1 MDNDPQGA
9 TPPGELPPD
18 SGKRDYPQDHP
29 SEAQAEA
36 APIEMPPPAA
46 ESAFGPSAA
55 ASELAEE
62 GAAPGT
68 ESATEAE
75 SRAEPESARSEPRV
89 RVEIDVVEGDLM
101 VRGGVTH
108 VLLRS
113 HGERTPDEQFVDRG
127 GVLRFS
133 RLEGHSELAVPDGA
147 EVLIRRVEGH
157 LDAAQ
162 LDAMLLVQRVDDDV
176 DLDGVAI
183 CDLMHV
189 ASDLKAYGGGSL
201 RVQTVDGDV
210 EIRDY
215 AEQPVL
221 GHIGGGL
228 DATDMPGLGVR
239 GSVGGDVTLDHCGE
253 VLLVGTIGGDLQARG
268 SVVTIRAS
276 AVGGDVDISSVRG
289 VTLAAIGGDLNVE
302 SASEGLD
309 VSSVGGDATIRGA
322 GAAVRIS
329 TVGGDLVISDAPGGI
344 IARRVGGD
352 AELNTPLGAG
362 AEYTVRAGGDITLR
376 VRGEVNAR
384 FVAQTSGGEVRTQ
397 LPLTVERGRRR
408 NLVGVVG
415 RGDATVTLH
424 SGGDISITATDRFEE
439 EHHMGDEFAGR
450 AAPEDER
457 EENDDRVWEGGL
469 GRHRFRVR
477 WDRGPGRAGVHFQ
490 GPFTD
495 DEDPDAMGSS
505 PRDFHFG
512 WEKGQ
517 GPRMSGEYEERLNDL
532 RDKAERVARRAAE
545 QAQDYAERA
554 ARRARETD
562 WESIGRE
569 VRSTIERAMEDLEDA
584 FGQFRRDWDTR
595 RGPGRPPAG
604 ERPSGAQRVRIEYD
618 DEPDA
623 PGASASA
630 SASRDD
636 VEAQR
641 RAILEDLRNGSITL
655 NEAERRLNDLR

>member
-1 MDNDPQGA
+1 MTMDNDSQGA
-9 TPPGELPPD
+9 PPSGELPPN
-18 SGKRDYPQDHP
+18 GGQTGYPHDRP
-29 SEAQAEA
+29 SETQAGS
-36 APIEMPPPAA
+36 APIEMPPPEA
-46 ESAFGPSAA
+46 ENTPEAPSAPPTG
-55 ASELAEE
+55 AEPE
-62 GAAPGT
+62 T
-68 ESATEAE
+68 ES
-75 SRAEPESARSEPRV
+75 EPESARNEPRL
-89 RVEIDVVEGDLM
+89 RVEIDVVDGDLM
-101 VRGGVTH
+101 LRGGVPH
-108 VLLRS
+108 VLLRG
-113 HGERTPDEQFVDRG
+113 HGERTPHEQIENNGD
-127 GVLRFS
+127 VLRFS
-133 RLEGHSELAVPDGA
+133 RLEGDTELAVPDGS
-147 EVLIRRVEGH
+147 EVLVRRINGN

-162 LDAMLLVQRVDDDV
+162 LDSLLLVQRVDGEV
-176 DLDGVAI
+176 ELDGVAI
-183 CDLMHV
+183 CDLVHT
-189 ASDLKAYGGGSL
+189 SGDLKAYGGGSL
-201 RVQTVDGDV
+201 RVQTVDGEV

-221 GHIGGGL
+221 GHIGGDL
-228 DATDMPGLGVR
+228 EATDLPGLGVR
-239 GSVGGDVTLDHCGE
+239 GAVGGDVTLDHCGE
-253 VLLVGTIGGDLQARG
+253 VLLVGTIGGDLSAQG

-276 AVGGDVDISSVRG
+276 AIGGDVDISSVRG
-289 VTLAAIGGDLNVE
+289 ATLAAIGGDLRVA

-309 VSSVGGDATIRGA
+309 VSSVGGDATIQGA
-322 GAAVRIS
+322 GAAVRLS

-344 IARRVGGD
+344 SAQRVGGD
-352 AELNTPLGAG
+352 AELDTALGAG
-362 AEYTVRAGGDITLR
+362 AEYTIRASGDITLR

-384 FVAQTSGGEVRTQ
+384 FVAQTSGGEIRTQ

-408 NLVGVVG
+408 NLVGVIG

-424 SGGDISITATDRFEE
+424 SGGDIAITATDRFEE
-439 EHHMGDEFAGR
+439 EHHMGDDFGGR
-450 AAPEDER
+450 AASEDER
-457 EENDDRVWEGGL
+457 EEGDERVWEGGL

-490 GPFTD
+490 GPFTED
-495 DEDPDAMGSS
+495 DDPDAMGHS

-512 WEKGQ
+512 WERGQ

-545 QAQDYAERA
+545 QAQEYAERA

-569 VRSTIERAMEDLEDA
+569 VRSTIERAMEDLEDT

-595 RGPGRPPAG
+595 RGPDRPPTG

-623 PGASASA
+623 PGAPGASA
-630 SASRDD
+630 SAGASRDE

-655 NEAERRLNDLR
+655 DEAERRLNALR